1 MGIKNNS
8 NNNRRIKVKQYINIT
23 ETLKRYERALK
34 SISKSSDQAKAIHLK
49 IVAQTALDSE
59 TTTADEFN
67 APHGSA
73 MEKSDYDEF
82 YNEFNVPV
90 ITGDKD
96 TDALLEDERIAQDEN
111 LKSQQDMLDR
121 HRDMES
127 EIAEYDKKLSEI
139 AESEW
144 RGTVLSK
151 NYKSPFDEEE

>member
-1 MGIKNNS
+1 MSKYAIDKY
-8 NNNRRIKVKQYINIT
+8 R
-23 ETLKRYERALK
+23 EALTA
-34 SISKSSDQAKAIHLK
+34 IAEASDQANSIHLK
-49 IVAQTALDSE
+49 VVAQTALDWE
-59 TTTADEFN
+59 FTTAD
-67 APHGSA
+67 
-73 MEKSDYDEF
+73 
-82 YNEFNVPV
+82 EFNVPV

-151 NYKSPFDEEE
+151 NYKSPFNEEE